1 MSAVSFSVPK
11 MEDMCIVHT
20 ARDNLIYWIYTS
32 GLWRGELEY
41 AKIPAVNL
49 LPARIYV
56 SGSAKTLRDNR
67 QTRRKIEAQR

>member
-11 MEDMCIVHT
+11 MEDMCIVH
-20 ARDNLIYWIYTS
+20 NLIYWIYTS